1 MRPIAL
7 LLLTISLSVQAD
19 DRVISKADLRDKIA
33 GFWNGQLLGNYI
45 GFPFENKYIDTP
57 IPVLVDHVYTADYNG
72 QPALNI
78 NHQDRRGHIPV
89 LAAALGGAF
98 SDDDTDIEFVTL
110 HAVEAHGLD
119 ITYAEITEAWKR
131 HINDF
136 IWVAN
141 REARTLMDQGFVAPD
156 TGSKRNNKHW
166 FQIDPQLVNEIWSA
180 FYPGMIKQATNR
192 ALWGARITNDDWG
205 THATMA
211 YAAMIS
217 AAFFEDDVRKLVDI
231 AIDAVPRTGP
241 FSKGIRDVVTWHKQN
256 EDWRE
261 TRQRIHDK
269 YYAYKRGDYEAP
281 VSVVSSL
288 VNGLTGVMA
297 ILYGEGDYIKTVGI
311 ATSAG
316 YDCDNQAATTG
327 GLIGVL
333 RGMSGLGSKTL
344 KQMESLPA
352 WRDWPQPFNNTYVNI
367 SRDHISLR
375 TPITEIVDRILA
387 VAETAIRENGGRME
401 MRNGQVVY
409 VIASDLP

>member
-1 MRPIAL
+1 M
-7 LLLTISLSVQAD
+7 
-19 DRVISKADLRDKIA
+19 
-33 GFWNGQLLGNYI
+33 
-45 GFPFENKYIDTP
+45 
-57 IPVLVDHVYTADYNG
+57 
-72 QPALNI
+72 
-78 NHQDRRGHIPV
+78 
-89 LAAALGGAF
+89 
-98 SDDDTDIEFVTL
+98 
-110 HAVEAHGLD
+110 
-119 ITYAEITEAWKR
+119 
-131 HINDF
+131 
-136 IWVAN
+136 
-141 REARTLMDQGFVAPD
+141 
-156 TGSKRNNKHW
+156 
-166 FQIDPQLVNEIWSA
+166 
-180 FYPGMIKQATNR
+180 
-192 ALWGARITNDDWG
+192 
-205 THATMA
+205 
-211 YAAMIS
+211 
-217 AAFFEDDVRKLVDI
+217 
-231 AIDAVPRTGP
+231 
-241 FSKGIRDVVTWHKQN
+241 VTWHKQN
-256 EDWRE
+256 EDWRD

-352 WRDWPQPFNNTYVNI
+352 GRDWQQPFNNTYVNI